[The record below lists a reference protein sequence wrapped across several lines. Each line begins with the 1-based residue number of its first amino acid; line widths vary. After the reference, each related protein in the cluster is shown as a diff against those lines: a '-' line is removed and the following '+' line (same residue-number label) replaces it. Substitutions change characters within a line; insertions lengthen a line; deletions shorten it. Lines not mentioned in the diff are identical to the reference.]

1 MSSALDELV
10 QGGQDITS
18 IKSTQYYWVA
28 LATLLFYDYF
38 LTLRDEVRYAWK
50 GEKSWASAIFFLVR
64 IVDPPRASSI
74 SELIPHIEQVY
85 TDCLRNMGYC
95 VCNKSAFIEILFF
108 VWCTLIAQ
116 IVLNLRLYAITMKSV
131 IVTGFFACIT
141 ASQLALGIYWTNLAA
156 NAPAQQLPPIHLM
169 AYQLCIFTR
178 HRKVEMA
185 YTAMSLAYDFLAFLV
200 IVALAVGSTNGGF
213 KMPHILRTIVRDS
226 TVYFLIIF
234 TSHLVLEMTLLLARL
249 NLQLLPAIG
258 NIVYLPI
265 MIGRLML
272 SLKKAVDN
280 SQASEWS
287 LTSVTHTSHPGV
299 HTVKRPYNMR
309 FVSRSDEDTVLPAE
323 GDTPLATA

>member
-18 IKSTQYYWVA
+18 IKYYWVA
-28 LATLLFYDYF
+28 LTTLLFYDYF
-38 LTLRDEVRYAWK
+38 LTLKDEVRYAWK
-50 GEKSWASAIFFLVR
+50 GEKSWASAIFFMNRYLP
-64 IVDPPRASSI
+64 IVYAIWATVSNFSWN
-74 SELIPHIEQVY
+74 Y
-85 TDCLRNMGYC
+85 THE
-95 VCNKSAFIEILFF
+95 SAFIGVLFF
-108 VWCTLIAQ
+108 VWCTFIAQ
-116 IVLNLRLYAITMKSV
+116 IVLNLRLYAITMKSL

-141 ASQLALGIYWTNLAA
+141 ASQFVLGLYLTNLTAK
-156 NAPAQQLPPIHLM
+156 APAQQLPPIHLM

-185 YTAMSLAYDFLAFLV
+185 YTAMSLAYDFLAFLI
-200 IVALAVGSTNGGF
+200 IVASAVWSTSGGF

-258 NIVYLPI
+258 NVVYLPI

-272 SLKKAVDN
+272 SLKKAVDT

-287 LTSVTHTSHPGV
+287 LTSATHTSHPGV
-299 HTVKRPYNMR
+299 HTMKHPYNMR
-309 FVSRSDEDTVLPAE
+309 FVSRSDEDTVVPAE
-323 GDTPLATA
+323 GDSPLATAWISIGE